1 MTDVVAILGELI
13 RRRNQM
19 NAEYVNISQIPVQN
33 RTNLDKHMLAEI
45 DKWVR
50 GTGSTFGHLVEFEKY
65 HKHRVIKR
73 RVVDS
78 AKGKGDV
85 VVGAPGDPYAK
96 TIQSKA
102 VTSESHGSVD
112 SHLQKAMEQIAG
124 FYNEKAR
131 PNDHLVVS
139 VTILNDANS
148 WPFTPAELNAPPD
161 INLVLA
167 RIALVV
173 RNNVDSV
180 LLQTT
185 TKAAN
190 LLKNNLERK
199 PYLSFVKPGPK
210 SPALFNTTSRQVF
223 DPARGQVAQDIYN
236 VVPTFY
242 VKFEWVFGYSVYEH
256 GLLKLLRT
264 IVVRY
269 NPISKAFEV
278 ARISYFP

>member
-1 MTDVVAILGELI
+1 MADVVAILGELI
-13 RRRNQM
+13 KRLNQM
-19 NAEYVNISQIPVQN
+19 NAEYVNISQISAHH
-33 RTNLDKHMLAEI
+33 RTNLDKYMLAEI

-85 VVGAPGDPYAK
+85 VVGVPGDPYAK

-112 SHLQKAMEQIAG
+112 NHLQKAMEQIAG

-139 VTILNDANS
+139 ITILNDANS

-161 INLVLA
+161 IKLVLS
-167 RIALVV
+167 RIALAVK
-173 RNNVDSV
+173 NNVESV

-190 LLKNNLERK
+190 LLKNNLERT
-199 PYLSFVKPGPK
+199 PYVSFVKPGPK

-223 DPARGQVAQDIYN
+223 DPARGQVAQDIYH

-242 VKFEWVFGYSVYEH
+242 VKFEWVFGYSVLH
-256 GLLKLLRT
+256 NGFLRLLRT
-264 IVVRY
+264 VVVRY
-269 NPISKAFEV
+269 NPTSKMYEV
-278 ARISYFP
+278 ARVDFFP